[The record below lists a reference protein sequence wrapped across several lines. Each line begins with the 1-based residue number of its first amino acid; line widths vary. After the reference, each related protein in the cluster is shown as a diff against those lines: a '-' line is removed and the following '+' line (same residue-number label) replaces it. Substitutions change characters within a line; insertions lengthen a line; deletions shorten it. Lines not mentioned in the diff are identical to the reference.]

1 MPEKGQHHLLLVW
14 LIFTCLLLFS
24 LFMVWHAGWLSLL
37 YQSDKSRICW
47 VITLLYLFISLH
59 CAMRIMAVS
68 RQLNATS
75 EVRRTI
81 MTEKDLHFSKVNGD
95 VVVNDTVTLPKS
107 LITEYIHDL
116 MHKYATYRRV
126 ETGDSSNDN
135 KDLLEVY
142 ESRLK
147 GQHEIGWFVSDL
159 MIKLGL
165 LGTIVGFV
173 LMLGSVV
180 DVTDFDVSTMQKILK
195 QMSTGMGTA
204 LYTTFAGL
212 ICSILTATQYY
223 MLDQAAE
230 EILETTRHLSQV
242 YVLPRL

>member
-1 MPEKGQHHLLLVW
+1 MPEKGQHHLFLVW

-24 LFMVWHAGWLSLL
+24 LFIAWHGGYLNLL
-37 YQSDKSRICW
+37 YQGDRSHISW
-47 VITLLYLFISLH
+47 LITLLYLFISLH
-59 CAMRIMAVS
+59 CAMRIMTVS
-68 RQLNATS
+68 RQLNATN
-75 EVRRTI
+75 EVRKMI
-81 MTEKDLHFSKVNGD
+81 MTEKDLHFSKANGD

-107 LITEYIHDL
+107 LVTEYIHDL
-116 MHKYATYRRV
+116 MHKYATARGM
-126 ETGDSSNDN
+126 ETGESSSDHE
-135 KDLLEVY
+135 DLIEVY

-173 LMLGSVV
+173 LMLGSVA

-195 QMSTGMGTA
+195 QMSFGMGTA

-230 EILETTRHLSQV
+230 EILETTKHLSQV